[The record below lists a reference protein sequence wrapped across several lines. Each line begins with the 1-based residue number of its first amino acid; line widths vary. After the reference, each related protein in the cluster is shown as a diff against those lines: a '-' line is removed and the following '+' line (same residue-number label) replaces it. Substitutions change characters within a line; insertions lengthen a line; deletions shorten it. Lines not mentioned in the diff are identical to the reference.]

1 MPIPLLIFLIF
12 LVLVI
17 LRYIFWPNLNDTS
30 KATIE
35 SNKFVMDTDGT
46 RVLVNSGTIYQ
57 FMESL
62 QLIENTS
69 NIDTLKSR
77 IDFTKKLFKR
87 IKIAYMNDQR
97 GYMAAS
103 SKAKSMIKRAYPKY
117 YSSYDMNS
125 LMNQDETYL
134 SYFYSENVVRCFEE
148 YKEKMI
154 LEISKLKTTPAKQKR
169 IENVKSCYKTCCET
183 LSFDECNIHMENL
196 KELYEIFLLIY
207 EESN

>member
-77 IDFTKKLFKR
+77 IDFTKKL
-87 IKIAYMNDQR
+87 
-97 GYMAAS
+97 
-103 SKAKSMIKRAYPKY
+103 
-117 YSSYDMNS
+117 
-125 LMNQDETYL
+125 
-134 SYFYSENVVRCFEE
+134 
-148 YKEKMI
+148 YKD
-154 LEISKLKTTPAKQKR
+154 LVP
-169 IENVKSCYKTCCET
+169 
-183 LSFDECNIHMENL
+183 
-196 KELYEIFLLIY
+196 FLLLLL
-207 EESN
+207 

>member
-17 LRYIFWPNLNDTS
+17 LRYIFWPNLGDTS

-35 SNKFVMDTDGT
+35 SNKFVMDTDGA

-69 NIDTLKSR
+69 NIDTLKGR
-77 IDFTKKLFKR
+77 IDFTKELFKR
-87 IKIAYMNDQR
+87 IKIAYMNDQS
-97 GYMAAS
+97 GYIAAS
-103 SKAKSMIKRAYPKY
+103 SKAKLMIKRAYPKY

-125 LMNQDETYL
+125 LMNQEETYL
-134 SYFYSENVVRCFEE
+134 INFYSENVVRCFED

-154 LEISKLKTTPAKQKR
+154 LEISKLKTTSAKQKR
-169 IENVKSCYKTCCET
+169 IENVKSCYKRCYEILLANKC
-183 LSFDECNIHMENL
+183 DMQMENL
-196 KELYEIFLLIY
+196 NNQYEIFLLIY
-207 EESN
+207 QDSN